1 MGRGRYSHV
10 FEGKDTNKKKKVVLK
25 VLLPIK
31 PDKIRREVHIMQ
43 QLIHPNIPK
52 LLDVVRCEHMRTASL
67 VL

>member
-10 FEGKDTNKKKKVVLK
+10 FEGKDTNSKKKVVLK

-31 PDKIRREVHIMQ
+31 PDKIRREVHLMQ